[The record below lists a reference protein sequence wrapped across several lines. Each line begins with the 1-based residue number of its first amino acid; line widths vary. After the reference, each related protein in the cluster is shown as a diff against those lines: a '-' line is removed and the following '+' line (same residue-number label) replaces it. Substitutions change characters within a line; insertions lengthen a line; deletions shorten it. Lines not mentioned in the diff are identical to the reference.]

1 MSISLYHT
9 VAPLWT
15 RLLPSLSRILGKAE
29 AHCEEAGIAPSE
41 LLEARLAP
49 DMWDLATQVH
59 ATIIHSAT
67 ALEAALTGD
76 FIPGHSSPPA
86 GFAALAADVTAAAEA
101 IAATDAAA
109 LDARAGHQVTAHFRD
124 HRVPFLVESFLTG
137 FSLPNFAF
145 HATTAYNILRM
156 KGVPL
161 GKMDYLG
168 ALPLKG

>member
-1 MSISLYHT
+1 MPNSLYHA
-9 VAPLWT
+9 VVPLWN
-15 RLLPSLSRILGKAE
+15 RLLPSLSHILGKAE

-59 ATIIHSAT
+59 AAVVHSAG

-76 FIPGHSSPPA
+76 FIPAFTSPPS
-86 GFAALAADVTAAAEA
+86 GFAALGAEVTTAAAR
-101 IAATDAAA
+101 IAGIDPTS
-109 LDARAGHQVTAHFRD
+109 LDTRAGHEVTAHFGE
-124 HRVPFLVESFLTG
+124 HRVPFLAEAFLTG

-161 GKMDYLG
+161 AKMDYLG
-168 ALPLKG
+168 ALPVKD

>member
-1 MSISLYHT
+1 MPFSLYHA
-9 VAPLWT
+9 VVPLWN
-15 RLLPSLSRILGKAE
+15 RLLPSLSHILVRAE

-49 DMWDLATQVH
+49 DMWDFASQVH
-59 ATIIHSAT
+59 AAVVHSAT

-76 FIPGHSSPPA
+76 FVPTFSSPPS
-86 GFAALAADVTAAAEA
+86 GIAALDAAVTAAAA
-101 IAATDAAA
+101 SIAEIDPAL
-109 LDARAGHQVTAHFRD
+109 LDARAGHEVTAHFGER
-124 HRVPFLVESFLTG
+124 RMPFLAEAFLTG

-161 GKMDYLG
+161 GKMDFLG
-168 ALPLKG
+168 ALPVKD